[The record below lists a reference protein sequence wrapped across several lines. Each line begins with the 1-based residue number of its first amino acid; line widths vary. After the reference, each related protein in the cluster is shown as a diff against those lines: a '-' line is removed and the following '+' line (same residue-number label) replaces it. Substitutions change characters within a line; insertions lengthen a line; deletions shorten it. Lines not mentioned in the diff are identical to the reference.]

1 MPLYEYYCPPC
12 ATQFE
17 VLRPMKQSDEPAVC
31 PSGHQTTNRVLSLFA
46 TIRRTPEGSVSASD
60 AMGACCA
67 GGACACGARA

>member
-17 VLRPMKQSDEPAVC
+17 VLRPMNRSDEPAVC